1 MSFLRIDSISK
12 SFGGVVAVDGF
23 SMEQKTNEIVS
34 IIGPNGAGKTTIFNL
49 ITAVYEVDSGSIHFL
64 DQDITDLPGHRRAQ
78 YGISRTFQN
87 IRLFNSLS
95 VMDNLKVA
103 YDQKLKYFVWEE
115 SLHLPRVAREEKRSS
130 ELARSHLAELGLEQY
145 EHYKPGNLAYGLQ
158 RRVELARALITNPK
172 LLLLDEPAAGLNPR
186 ETRELIDVINKIH
199 EQWEIGIILVEHH
212 MEVVMN
218 ISHTIHVLDF
228 GKKIAEGTPN
238 EIKQNPDVLK
248 AYLGD
253 EV

>member
-12 SFGGVVAVDGF
+12 AFGGVVAVDQF
-23 SMEQKTNEIVS
+23 SMEQREGEIAS

-49 ITAVYEVDSGSIHFL
+49 ITAVYEVDSGHINFL
-64 DQDITDLPGHRRAQ
+64 DRDITDFPGHRRARI
-78 YGISRTFQN
+78 GISRTFQN

-103 YDQKLKYFVWEE
+103 YDLKLKYFVWEE
-115 SLHLPRVAREEKRSS
+115 SLHLPRVAKAERKADD
-130 ELARSHLAELGLEQY
+130 LARSYLADLGLEQY
-145 EHYKPGNLAYGLQ
+145 AEYKPGNLAYGLQ
-158 RRVELARALITNPK
+158 RRVELARALITDPK
-172 LLLLDEPAAGLNPR
+172 LLLLDEPAAGLNPK
-186 ETRELIDVINKIH
+186 ETRELIDVINRIH
-199 EQWEIGIILVEHH
+199 EQRKIGIILVEHH

-228 GKKIAEGTPN
+228 GKKIAEGTPD
-238 EIKQNPDVLK
+238 EIKRNPDVLK